1 MQFTGE
7 PLTKAVA
14 SRQELPAQWE
24 LTRNSHELF
33 HASCIDLTLFL
44 GTVHALTAVNAIYD
58 VSRIR

>member
-24 LTRNSHELF
+24 VTRNSHELF

-44 GTVHALTAVNAIYD
+44 GTVHGLDSCQRNI
-58 VSRIR
+58 